1 MEEPMEKEQIIDFTR
16 RVSQSNRSGLTLV
29 TYDIFFAYLSDA
41 KDACAKEDWTE
52 YKTAIHQAQKA
63 VQELINT
70 LNFSYDLAKELYQI
84 YVFCR
89 DQLSVALYKRSL
101 TELEQAESL
110 MKKLRV
116 SFEKVA
122 EEDTSE
128 ILMKNTQQV
137 YAGYTYGRNDI
148 VENCQGE
155 DKKRGFLV

>member
-1 MEEPMEKEQIIDFTR
+1 M
-16 RVSQSNRSGLTLV
+16 
-29 TYDIFFAYLSDA
+29 
-41 KDACAKEDWTE
+41 
-52 YKTAIHQAQKA
+52 
-63 VQELINT
+63 
-70 LNFSYDLAKELYQI
+70 
-84 YVFCR
+84 
-89 DQLSVALYKRSL
+89 SVALYKRSL

-137 YAGYTYGRNDI
+137 YAGYTYGRTDV
-148 VENCQGE
+148 VENFQNE